1 MCVKSLVDKNRRDLQ
16 LLEAIQQGDDSA
28 YEELIN
34 RHKNY
39 AYTIALRILGNREE
53 AEEVAHDAFIKV
65 FASLDQF
72 KKQSKFTT
80 WLFRIV
86 HNLSVS
92 QKRKRKKWVAW
103 EDSLNDRL
111 RIEPHLH
118 ELEIDERK
126 AFLQEAMM
134 QLQPSDATLLTLFYL
149 KEFSLV
155 EIAEI
160 IEISSNNLKVKLFR
174 ARQRLAK
181 EMSRILRTE
190 VKSLL

>member
-118 ELEIDERK
+118 ELEIDERR
-126 AFLQEAMM
+126 
-134 QLQPSDATLLTLFYL
+134 SFY
-149 KEFSLV
+149 K
-155 EIAEI
+155 
-160 IEISSNNLKVKLFR
+160 KL
-174 ARQRLAK
+174 
-181 EMSRILRTE
+181 
-190 VKSLL
+190 

>member
-1 MCVKSLVDKNRRDLQ
+1 MRQIFVDQNRRDLQ

-28 YEELIN
+28 YEELIT

-80 WLFRIV
+80 WLFSIV

-111 RIEPHLH
+111 RVEPHLH
-118 ELEIDERK
+118 ELEMDERK
-126 AFLQEAMM
+126 VFLQEALM
-134 QLQPSDATLLTLFYL
+134 QLQPSDVTLLTLFYL
-149 KEFSLV
+149 KEFSLD
-155 EIAEI
+155 EIAEV

-181 EMSRILRTE
+181 EMTRILGFE

>member
-92 QKRKRKKWVAW
+92 EKNGWRGK
-103 EDSLNDRL
+103 
-111 RIEPHLH
+111 IP
-118 ELEIDERK
+118 
-126 AFLQEAMM
+126 
-134 QLQPSDATLLTLFYL
+134 
-149 KEFSLV
+149 
-155 EIAEI
+155 
-160 IEISSNNLKVKLFR
+160 
-174 ARQRLAK
+174 
-181 EMSRILRTE
+181 
-190 VKSLL
+190 